1 MTKMLKITLNGET
14 FLADMLWDK
23 APEACKLFESSCPVE
38 SRIFSAKIC
47 DAEVT
52 YPVSGPIANYEH
64 IENPV
69 FHEPA
74 GAVSWYGGW
83 SSICIFFDVC
93 EPASAKPT
101 ASALPLPAAMS
112 GTTRACTSKTKSSRS
127 KRRPKDDGY
136 QHPAHARPC

>member
-83 SSICIFFDVC
+83 SSICIFFD
-93 EPASAKPT
+93 
-101 ASALPLPAAMS
+101 
-112 GTTRACTSKTKSSRS
+112 G
-127 KRRPKDDGY
+127 
-136 QHPAHARPC
+136 

>member
-93 EPASAKPT
+93 EPF
-101 ASALPLPAAMS
+101 
-112 GTTRACTSKTKSSRS
+112 GTCNMF
-127 KRRPKDDGY
+127 
-136 QHPAHARPC
+136 ARICETDR

>member
-38 SRIFSAKIC
+38 SRIFSAKIG

-52 YPVSGPIANYEH
+52 YPVSGPIANHEH

-83 SSICIFFDVC
+83 SSICIFFD
-93 EPASAKPT
+93 
-101 ASALPLPAAMS
+101 AACRNVWDNQGMYIKNEIVEIE
-112 GTTRACTSKTKSSRS
+112 TEA
-127 KRRPKDDGY
+127 
-136 QHPAHARPC
+136 

>member
-52 YPVSGPIANYEH
+52 YPVSGPSPITSTSRT
-64 IENPV
+64 PS
-69 FHEPA
+69 FT
-74 GAVSWYGGW
+74 SQ
-83 SSICIFFDVC
+83 
-93 EPASAKPT
+93 
-101 ASALPLPAAMS
+101 
-112 GTTRACTSKTKSSRS
+112 RA
-127 KRRPKDDGY
+127 P
-136 QHPAHARPC
+136 

>member
-52 YPVSGPIANYEH
+52 YPYRVPSPITSTSRTPSFTSP
-64 IENPV
+64 PV
-69 FHEPA
+69 
-74 GAVSWYGGW
+74 
-83 SSICIFFDVC
+83 
-93 EPASAKPT
+93 
-101 ASALPLPAAMS
+101 
-112 GTTRACTSKTKSSRS
+112 R
-127 KRRPKDDGY
+127 
-136 QHPAHARPC
+136 